1 MNYSRFTLFL
11 LVALT
16 GLNSWADEALI
27 VKSKG
32 RSATGRLKLKS
43 SKVPT
48 YEIFKDKNIP
58 RLDIGEEAVVEA
70 AANKAPADVKSLV
83 LNLKPLERL
92 SSPKVPEID
101 SKKIGPL
108 PLTAPKSITND
119 KNIAK
124 IPVLKDLKAVNEPNV
139 EAADAKTKTLIP
151 MKDAD
156 YKLLE
161 ALIYLDLHKNFEQA
175 LALLGE
181 LLKGNDYK
189 YEALYAYSLTAQA
202 LKLNSEFRFNMFRV
216 AKESKDKNLQVD
228 AVQSLVD
235 FVESLEISDLKE
247 LEPLVAK
254 FDIDTTNNDAYS
266 FYRAKFFL
274 EEGNLGQVEDALLFV
289 PEKSKF
295 YGDALLVSA
304 LYNYR
309 RGKVDE
315 SIHDLDKLSRSIE
328 KYSRLQGI
336 AAITL
341 ARAYFQKGMYKEAS
355 SSYLTV
361 NKADPLWLQ
370 AMVEQAW
377 TQILQGDYV
386 GAAGNM
392 FTLHTDFFKNAFAP
406 ESYVVRTVGYLN
418 LCQFGDGLQVLSN
431 LHKKYDPAKEKLESY
446 KSSHKEANG
455 YYETVKA
462 WFKNTDLKEVDGLPR
477 TFIVELA
484 RHPSFM
490 KIQTQINNFED
501 EIEGFNKATLAIIQ
515 REKTLIKKQSEA
527 KEELAKIHK
536 LASAGKA
543 NLVQVNL
550 DSAYQEKRLAAYKIQ
565 YQLTNRARTLIKE
578 LREKAL
584 IRVEKEKVVLRA
596 QAGQA
601 LKLRFEGLVAD
612 LKRVLDQ
619 NDVLQYE
626 LYSGAGEHIRYQ
638 MAGGD
643 TKDKDSGDKKTDDK
657 KVSWKF
663 KGEIWEDEVGHFRS
677 SLENVCPKEDAAVA
691 AK

>member
-1 MNYSRFTLFL
+1 MNYSRLILPLLISFTT
-11 LVALT
+11 LT
-16 GLNSWADEALI
+16 AWSADSLI
-27 VKSKG
+27 IKSKG
-32 RSATGRLKLKS
+32 RPAAGRLKLKS

-58 RLDIGEEAVVEA
+58 RLDLGEEASIEAVETKLPVEA
-70 AANKAPADVKSLV
+70 KPFS
-83 LNLKPLERL
+83 LKPIEKFASL
-92 SSPKVPEID
+92 KVPEID

-108 PLTAPKSITND
+108 PLMPAKVVTND
-119 KNIAK
+119 KNVSK
-124 IPVLKDLKAVNEPNV
+124 IPALKELKTVGEPDLGASEP
-139 EAADAKTKTLIP
+139 ATKNLIN

-161 ALIYLDLHKNFEQA
+161 ALIYLEDHKNYEQA

-189 YEALYAYSLTAQA
+189 YESLYAYSLTAQA

-216 AKESKDKNLQVD
+216 AKESKEKGLQTD

-235 FVESLEISDLKE
+235 HVESLEISDLKE

-254 FDIDTTNNDAYS
+254 FDIDTTNSDAYN

-304 LYNYR
+304 IYNYR
-309 RGKVDE
+309 RGKIDE
-315 SIHDLDKLSRSIE
+315 SIHDLDKLTRSIE

-341 ARAYFQKGMYKEAS
+341 ARTYFQKGMYKEAS
-355 SSYLTV
+355 GSYLTV

-418 LCQFGDGLQVLSN
+418 LCQFGDGLQVLGN
-431 LHKKYDPAKEKLESY
+431 LHKKYDPAKEKLEKY
-446 KSSHKEANG
+446 KGAHKESSD
-455 YYETVKA
+455 YYETVKG

-501 EIEGFNKATLAIIQ
+501 EIEGFNKATLTIIQ

-527 KEELAKIHK
+527 KEEIAKLQK
-536 LASAGKA
+536 LKSGEKGNQA
-543 NLVQVNL
+543 QINL
-550 DSAYQEKRLAAYKIQ
+550 DTAFQEKRLAAYKIQ

-584 IRVEKEKVVLRA
+584 VRAEKEKVILRA

-601 LKLRFEGLVAD
+601 LKQRFEGLVAD

-643 TKDKDSGDKKTDDK
+643 TKDKDNADKKPDDK

-677 SLENVCPKEDAAVA
+677 SLENVCPKEDGAVA